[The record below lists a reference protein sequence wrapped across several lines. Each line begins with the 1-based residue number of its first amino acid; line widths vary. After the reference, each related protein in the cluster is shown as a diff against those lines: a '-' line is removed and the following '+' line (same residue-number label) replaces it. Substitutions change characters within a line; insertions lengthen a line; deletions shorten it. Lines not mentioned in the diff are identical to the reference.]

1 MKETAGKEKR
11 VFIGARLREQRKKVK
26 LTQKELAELL
36 GLHQSAVC
44 DYERGRAVPSVKTIA
59 GLAVTLRTS
68 ADYLLGLTEN
78 PNPSRPVTALP
89 AKEFELLEAF
99 CSLPAEKRERAIGFL
114 LGLKEGRGE
123 RS

>member
-1 MKETAGKEKR
+1 MTPYKTFNFDGM
-11 VFIGARLREQRKKVK
+11 RLKVQRKKIR
-26 LTQKELAELL
+26 LTQKELAKLL

-44 DYERGRAVPSVKTIA
+44 DYERGRATPSVKTIA
-59 GLAVTLRTS
+59 GLAVTLCTS

-99 CSLPAEKRERAIGFL
+99 CSLPAEKQERAIGFL
-114 LGLKEGRGE
+114 LGLKEDSGE
-123 RS
+123 RP

>member
-1 MKETAGKEKR
+1 MTQYKTFNFDGM
-11 VFIGARLREQRKKVK
+11 RLKVQRKKIR

-44 DYERGRAVPSVKTIA
+44 DYERGRATPSVKTIV
-59 GLAVTLRTS
+59 GLAISLHTS
-68 ADYLLGLTEN
+68 TDYLLGLTEN

-99 CSLPAEKRERAIGFL
+99 CSLPAEKR
-114 LGLKEGRGE
+114 
-123 RS
+123 

>member
-1 MKETAGKEKR
+1 M
-11 VFIGARLREQRKKVK
+11 K

-44 DYERGRAVPSVKTIA
+44 DYECGHTEPSAKIIA
-59 GLAVTLRTS
+59 GIAAILHTS
-68 ADYLLGLTEN
+68 SDYLLGLTEN

-114 LGLKEGRGE
+114 LGLKEGPGE